1 MKRIGIH
8 SVPRSG
14 STWVGSIFDSHP
26 NVNYKMQPLFSYA
39 FKSALNEYSTKQE
52 IDSFFKSLFLKQDDF
67 LDQIIPKKKGLIP
80 KFKKGISEILVY
92 KEVRYHHI
100 LENLLE
106 RDTEIKIVGIVRNPL
121 SVIASWIKAPRE
133 FREDLGWEIDNE
145 WLEAPTKNLNRKEE
159 YNGYRKWVEVSKL
172 FLLLKEKFPKR
183 FYLLNYDDL
192 LVDTKKEVKDLFRF
206 CGMSYSDQ
214 TEKFIV
220 DSTNKNDSDAY
231 SVFKKKSS
239 DNKWKSILPSHISD
253 SIKSDRDF
261 KKLNSIFNWL

>member
-1 MKRIGIH
+1 MKRIAIH

-14 STWVGSIFDSHP
+14 STWIGSIFDSHP
-26 NVNYKMQPLFSYA
+26 NVTYKMQPLFSYA

-52 IDSFFKSLFLKQDDF
+52 IDSFFTSLFLKQDDF
-67 LDQIIPKKKGLIP
+67 LDQISPKKQGLIP
-80 KFKKGISEILVY
+80 KFKKEKSEILVY
-92 KEVRYHHI
+92 KEVRYHYI

-106 RDTEIKIVGIVRNPL
+106 KDSEIKIVGIIRNPL
-121 SVIASWIKAPRE
+121 GVIASWMQAPRE
-133 FREDLGWEIDNE
+133 FREDLGWVIDNE
-145 WLEAPTKNLNRKEE
+145 WLEAPSKNLNRKEE

-172 FLLLKEKFPKR
+172 FLFLKEKYPKR

-192 LVDTKKEVKDLFRF
+192 LNDTKKEVKDLFKF

-220 DSTNKNDSDAY
+220 DSTNKNNPDAY

-239 DNKWKSILPSHISD
+239 DDQWKSILPSDIID
-253 SIKSDRDF
+253 SIKSDDDF
-261 KKLNSIFNWL
+261 KKINSIFNWL